1 MMEER
6 YQELKAAERG
16 AIVSIISYIFLA
28 VVKLVIGAWAHSDA
42 LTADGWN
49 NFTDIL
55 ASIAILIGLRIAR
68 RPPDDNHRYGHW
80 KVETVSSMITSFI
93 MLVIGL
99 QVLYNSVMAIVHGKI
114 EEPEPIAAYVG
125 LFSAIVMY
133 AVYFYNKNLAKKMR
147 SGALLAAA
155 KDNRSDAWTSIGTG
169 IAIFASRF
177 QMYWIDNVAAVII
190 ALLILKTAV
199 EIFQESAFSL
209 SDGFSEDQ
217 LELYTKELL
226 KISGVKAVRAIRGRT
241 YGSNIFLDVV
251 ILMDPE
257 MTVRKSHEITEKV
270 EQTLK
275 DQFHVFDTDVH
286 VEPYEPKMEK
296 PNE

>member
-28 VVKLVIGAWAHSDA
+28 IVKLAIGMWARSDA

-55 ASIAILIGLRIAR
+55 ASVAILIGLRIAR

-99 QVLYNSVMAIVHGKI
+99 QVLYNSVMSIVHGKI

-125 LFSAIVMY
+125 IFSAIVMY

-155 KDNRSDAWTSIGTG
+155 KDNRSDAWTSTGTG

-177 QMYWIDNVAAVII
+177 HMYWIDNVAAVVI
-190 ALLILKTAV
+190 ALLILKTAI

-217 LELYTKELL
+217 LALYTTELL
-226 KISGVKAVRAIRGRT
+226 KIDGVEEVRAIRGRT

-270 EQTLK
+270 EQMLK

-286 VEPYEPKMEK
+286 VEPYEKINRES
-296 PNE
+296 